1 VSTAHGVVPGEE
13 TDVIVS
19 RVVPAVA
26 AAAVALSGC
35 ASTQEPDVRDVAT
48 AFTDA
53 GGDPAARCELLVE
66 SARTALESEE
76 SAPCAD
82 VIADLP
88 VGGGAVEEV
97 AVWGGNAQ
105 VRLAGDTVFLTE
117 TSAGWR
123 VTAAACEPR
132 GEAPYE
138 CEVES

>member
-1 VSTAHGVVPGEE
+1 M
-13 TDVIVS
+13 IVS

-26 AAAVALSGC
+26 AVAAAVALSGC

-48 AFTDA
+48 AFADPA
-53 GGDPAARCELLVE
+53 GDPAARCDLLVD
-66 SARTALESEE
+66 SARAALESEE

-82 VIADLP
+82 VIGDVPL
-88 VGGGAVEEV
+88 GGGGVEDV
-97 AVWGGNAQ
+97 SVWGRNAQ
-105 VRLAGDTVFLTE
+105 VRLAGDTLFLTE

-138 CEVES
+138 CEVEL